1 MKMTFWGVRGSFPVT
16 SRRQLGYGGNTPCL
30 EVEANGQ
37 TVIVDAGTG
46 IRALGRAVVDR
57 GQQEIEI
64 LLSHTHWDHIQGFP
78 HFDPLYCDHT
88 RITVHSLK
96 HEKRS
101 LAEIFREQQRSAFF
115 PVSLDDVKAEV
126 RFVEHEDGE
135 TFAIGGIRVT
145 GRRLNH
151 PGVAGGYRLEHG
163 DSVMAYICDV
173 DLYGPLLLA
182 HELPASST
190 DDEREHWLE
199 ELRNRARDLGHGAD
213 WVVCDTFFLAD
224 EYVPDWGHSSIDD
237 GLQLAR
243 EVDAGGL
250 LLFHH
255 RPGRADTD
263 LDSLQ
268 KRYRDEAAGKI
279 DVLACKEGL
288 EISL

>member
-16 SRRQLGYGGNTPCL
+16 APLQLGYGGNTPCL

-37 TVIVDAGTG
+37 TVIIDAGTG
-46 IRALGRAVVDR
+46 IRALGRAIVDR

-64 LLSHTHWDHIQGFP
+64 LLSHTHWDHIHGFP
-78 HFDPLYCDHT
+78 HFDPLYRDNT

-96 HEKRS
+96 HEGRS
-101 LAEIFREQQRSAFF
+101 LAKIFREQQRSPFF
-115 PVSLDDVKAEV
+115 PVSLDDVKADIQ
-126 RFVEHEDGE
+126 FVEHEDGE
-135 TFAIGGIRVT
+135 TFCVGSIAVT
-145 GRRLNH
+145 SRRLNH

-163 DSVMAYICDV
+163 NSAVAYVCDA

-190 DDEREHWLE
+190 DDLRLE
-199 ELRNRARDLGHGAD
+199 ELRNRARDLAHRAD

-243 EVDAGGL
+243 EVDAHGL

-255 RPGRADTD
+255 RPGRDDTE

-268 KRYRDEAAGKI
+268 RRYRDEAGGEF
-279 DVLACKEGL
+279 DVLASKEGL